1 MGLLVVVSPAK
12 RLDFAPAP
20 IPVPVSQPDFA
31 ADALAL
37 SRSARRLSVGQ
48 LQSLMSISPALAT
61 RARDQFRAF
70 SDAPEPEAVKP
81 ALLAFAGDTYVG
93 LDPRSLGDE
102 DLAYAQRHLRILS
115 GLYGLLRP
123 MDLIQPYRLEMGS
136 RLKTRKGGSLYA
148 WWGDRLARALNRVA
162 ADTGARA
169 IVNCASVEY
178 FSAVDQAALDLPVIT
193 PEFRDMKAGEAKI
206 VSFWA
211 KRARGAM
218 ARFVVERRLEDPA
231 ALVDFETGGYRI
243 DPDRSVPDRP
253 VFLRDE
259 VETLAENIAD

>member
-12 RLDFAPAP
+12 KLDFGPAP
-20 IPVPVSQPDFA
+20 VRAAPSQPEFA
-31 ADALAL
+31 DDAVAL
-37 SRSARRLSVGQ
+37 SRTAKRLSVAD
-48 LQSLMSISPALAT
+48 LQGLMSISPALAT

-70 SDAPEPEAVKP
+70 SPTPEPEALKP
-81 ALLAFAGDTYVG
+81 ALLAFAGDTYIG
-93 LDPRSLGDE
+93 LDAASLEAGTLD
-102 DLAYAQRHLRILS
+102 YAQRHLRILS

-136 RLKTRKGGSLYA
+136 RLRTRRGASLYA
-148 WWGDRLARALNRVA
+148 WWGNRLAEALNRA
-162 ADTGARA
+162 ANDAGATA

-178 FSAVDQAALDLPVIT
+178 FSAVPEGALDLPVIT

-218 ARFVVERRLEDPA
+218 ARFIVERRLDDP
-231 ALVDFETGGYRI
+231 LTLTEFETGGYRI
-243 DPDRSVPDRP
+243 DPARSAQGRP
-253 VFLRDE
+253 VFLRE
-259 VETLAENIAD
+259 ALEE